1 MESPS
6 CKNSALVAGLADAAE
21 EICAAE
27 GLAAIA
33 AAAMHS
39 LSRLLACSAVSFS
52 AFDLRTLDL
61 VLDEHRGPDG
71 MDHGAPRLE
80 RSRNL
85 AACLEAG
92 AQLLTLT
99 GNGEREYFV
108 LYENRPAGLCRECEL
123 RLPFFRDP
131 DTLCVISLGKKESGM
146 DYSSDE
152 IDVLRVLIALM
163 GASSPSPAA
172 VGEPCAGL
180 PDELASYQRRGSCA
194 CLLGSSPQL
203 LGIKEK
209 IACIAPTDAS
219 VLVTG
224 ESGTGKELVARAI
237 HQQSRRCGRDMVV
250 VNCAALPEQLAESE
264 LFGHERGAFTGALT
278 MKKGKFEFADLSSLF
293 LDEIGDLSPAVQA
306 KLLRFLQDG
315 VFQRVGGSQNLRS
328 RIRLISA
335 TNRDLLSAIADGA
348 FRQDL
353 YYRINV
359 VQIEL
364 PPLREHPEDI
374 PLLAEYYARQF
385 AGKYRLAH
393 QRLHPDIDDWLRS
406 YSFPGN
412 VRELINI
419 VERMVIL
426 GNGPAAIATLPCI
439 GAVASPDS
447 PRHLPQSLEILER
460 EHIQAILKETGCNK
474 SAAARILG
482 IARKTLREKMV
493 KYHLQ

>member
-1 MESPS
+1 MNYLDELQLSDLQQEVEQQRPDLS
-6 CKNSALVAGLADAAE
+6 FFETYYPK
-21 EICAAE
+21 
-27 GLAAIA
+27 
-33 AAAMHS
+33 
-39 LSRLLACSAVSFS
+39 LSRSPEIQKIYSLIDKIA
-52 AFDLRTLDL
+52 
-61 VLDEHRGPDG
+61 
-71 MDHGAPRLE
+71 
-80 RSRNL
+80 RSN
-85 AACLEAG
+85 A
-92 AQLLTLT
+92 T
-99 GNGEREYFV
+99 
-108 LYENRPAGLCRECEL
+108 
-123 RLPFFRDP
+123 
-131 DTLCVISLGKKESGM
+131 
-146 DYSSDE
+146 
-152 IDVLRVLIALM
+152 VLIQ
-163 GASSPSPAA
+163 
-172 VGEPCAGL
+172 GE
-180 PDELASYQRRGSCA
+180 
-194 CLLGSSPQL
+194 
-203 LGIKEK
+203 
-209 IACIAPTDAS
+209 T
-219 VLVTG
+219 
-224 ESGTGKELVARAI
+224 GTGKELIAGAI
-237 HQQSRRCGRDMVV
+237 QAQSLRSREPYVT
-250 VNCAALPEQLAESE
+250 VNCAALPEHLLESE

-278 MKKGKFEFADLSSLF
+278 MKKGKFEFADQSSLF

-335 TNRDLLSAIADGA
+335 TNRDLLYAIADGA